1 MKKLIIVGM
10 ILFGISSYT
19 ETREVFPGDIERRE
33 IDGKVKVYV
42 KGEAEAFTG
51 MLTEFLFL
59 GSTNE
64 YHFVDGLLEGKVIDY
79 YLDGR
84 IAYERNMKNGLKD
97 GLQVEYSYEGEKR
110 EEIYNMGV
118 LEVIIEYYPNNL
130 KKSESVYNR
139 NRKKDGMEIIYNS
152 DGNVDKRVLWK
163 NGEII
168 KSS

>member
-10 ILFGISSYT
+10 ILFGISSYA

-84 IAYERNMKNGLKD
+84 IAYERNMKNGLQD

-139 NRKKDGMEIIYNS
+139 NRKKME
-152 DGNVDKRVLWK
+152 WK
-163 NGEII
+163 
-168 KSS
+168 

>member
-10 ILFGISSYT
+10 ILFGISSYA

-51 MLTEFLFL
+51 MLTEFLFS
-59 GSTNE
+59 GSTNG

-97 GLQVEYSYEGEKR
+97 GLQIEYSYEGEKR

-139 NRKKDGMEIIYNS
+139 NRKKME
-152 DGNVDKRVLWK
+152 WK
-163 NGEII
+163 
-168 KSS
+168 

>member
-10 ILFGISSYT
+10 ILFGISSYA
-19 ETREVFPGDIERRE
+19 EPREVFPGDIERRE

-51 MLTEFLFL
+51 MLTEFLFS
-59 GSTNE
+59 GSTNS

-84 IAYERNMKNGLKD
+84 IAYERNMKNGLRD
-97 GLQVEYSYEGEKR
+97 GLQIEYSYEGEKR

-118 LEVIIEYYPNNL
+118 LEVTIEYYPNNL
-130 KKSESVYNR
+130 KKSESVYNK

-152 DGNVDKRVLWK
+152 DGNVNKRVLWK

-168 KSS
+168 RSY

>member
-1 MKKLIIVGM
+1 MKYHLMLRLGR
-10 ILFGISSYT
+10 F
-19 ETREVFPGDIERRE
+19 FQRRE

-51 MLTEFLFL
+51 MLTEFLFS

-64 YHFVDGLLEGKVIDY
+64 YHFVGGLLEGKVIDY

-130 KKSESVYNR
+130 KKIRECLQQ
-139 NRKKDGMEIIYNS
+139 K
-152 DGNVDKRVLWK
+152 
-163 NGEII
+163 
-168 KSS
+168 

>member
-1 MKKLIIVGM
+1 MKKLIIIGM

-19 ETREVFPGDIERRE
+19 EEREVFPGDIERRE

-42 KGEAEAFTG
+42 KGETEAFTG
-51 MLTEFLFL
+51 ILTEFLFS
-59 GSTNE
+59 GYPNS
-64 YHFVDGLLEGKVIDY
+64 YHFVDGLLEGKEIDY
-79 YLDGR
+79 YFDGR
-84 IAYERNMKNGLKD
+84 KAYERNMKNGLKD
-97 GLQVEYSYEGEKR
+97 GLQIEYSYEGEKS

-130 KKSESVYNR
+130 KKSESIYNKD
-139 NRKKDGMEIIYNS
+139 RKKDGMEIIYNS
-152 DGNVDKRVLWK
+152 DGNVDKKILWK

>member
-10 ILFGISSYT
+10 ILFGISSYA

>member
-1 MKKLIIVGM
+1 MAQRK
-10 ILFGISSYT
+10 
-19 ETREVFPGDIERRE
+19 
-33 IDGKVKVYV
+33 
-42 KGEAEAFTG
+42 
-51 MLTEFLFL
+51 FLFS
-59 GSTNE
+59 GSTNG

-97 GLQVEYSYEGEKR
+97 GLQIEYSYEGEKR

-139 NRKKDGMEIIYNS
+139 NRKKME
-152 DGNVDKRVLWK
+152 WK
-163 NGEII
+163 
-168 KSS
+168 

>member
-10 ILFGISSYT
+10 ILFGISSYA

-84 IAYERNMKNGLKD
+84 IAYERNMKNGLQD